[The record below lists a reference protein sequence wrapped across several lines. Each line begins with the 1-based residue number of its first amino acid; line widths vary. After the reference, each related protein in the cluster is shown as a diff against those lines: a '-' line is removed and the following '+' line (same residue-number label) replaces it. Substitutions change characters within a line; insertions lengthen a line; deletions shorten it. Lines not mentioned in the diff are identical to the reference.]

1 MLCRRRSLSL
11 WYGRVA
17 QFVNQTLAALALLVT
32 TLYLRKQEGL
42 KYLVTGIPCVI
53 MLVITNY
60 AMVLNQIGFMR
71 AEDPNRL
78 LVTIGAV
85 IFALAL
91 WMTFEAFA
99 VFFRGTGRMPT
110 VASA

>member
-1 MLCRRRSLSL
+1 M
-11 WYGRVA
+11 
-17 QFVNQTLAALALLVT
+17 
-32 TLYLRKQEGL
+32 

-78 LVTIGAV
+78 LITLGAV
-85 IFALAL
+85 IFGLAL
-91 WMTFEAFA
+91 WMTFEAFS
-99 VFFRGTGRMPT
+99 VFFRGTGHMPRI
-110 VASA
+110 ARA